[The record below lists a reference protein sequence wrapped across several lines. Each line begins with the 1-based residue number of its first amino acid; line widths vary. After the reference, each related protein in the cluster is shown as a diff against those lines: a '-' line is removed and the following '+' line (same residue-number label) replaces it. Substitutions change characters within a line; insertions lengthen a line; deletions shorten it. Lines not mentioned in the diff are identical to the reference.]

1 MKRKLLELQA
11 NSSANISQCPLHDQ
25 LTVSFAVSASDLA
38 CRRRCNVLK
47 YVCLYLEARHRRTNR
62 KRDGHGT
69 CWGWKGAE
77 LKSLG
82 LKNGRRKTREI
93 QRTRPNVQASWGN
106 PSAHPFTTPVSTA
119 ETWKE
124 TEKRVGRL
132 NEDGE
137 SSLILSRQET
147 KTLLSQTK
155 KLARERER
163 ERKRVEFN
171 QREGI
176 EMGMKRGRA
185 EVGMKSC
192 WMPGH
197 SFK

>member
-1 MKRKLLELQA
+1 M
-11 NSSANISQCPLHDQ
+11 S
-25 LTVSFAVSASDLA
+25 
-38 CRRRCNVLK
+38 
-47 YVCLYLEARHRRTNR
+47 
-62 KRDGHGT
+62 
-69 CWGWKGAE
+69 
-77 LKSLG
+77 

-93 QRTRPNVQASWGN
+93 QRTRPNVQASRGN

-155 KLARERER
+155 ELAREIEKER
-163 ERKRVEFN
+163 EKEGVEFN

-192 WMPGH
+192 
-197 SFK
+197 